1 MSGAA
6 PARAPVPGDDHDSR
20 MPEHTVRSYEE
31 ELRRLRD
38 MLVRMGGLAE
48 RQVADSTEALV
59 RRDTDLAA
67 EVVQRDLQLDALE
80 REVDGFCV
88 RILALRQPVGA
99 DLRLVVAAMKICH
112 DLERIGDYARNAA
125 KRAIV
130 VAALPTLGSLNG
142 FTRMA
147 RLVQQN
153 LKDAI
158 DALVHEDA
166 AKADEVWASDE
177 AVDDIYNGI
186 FREMLTFMME
196 DPRSITAATHL
207 LFVAKNLERIGDHAT
222 NIAETVHF
230 AVRGEVLEEER
241 PKGDTTAAVAAAP
254 PRA

>member
-1 MSGAA
+1 
-6 PARAPVPGDDHDSR
+6 

-48 RQVADSTEALV
+48 RQVADATGALV

-67 EVVQRDLQLDALE
+67 EVVQRDIQLDALE
-80 REVDGFCV
+80 REVDGFSV
-88 RILALRQPVGA
+88 RLLALRQPVGG

-130 VAALPTLGSLNG
+130 IAEQPHLGSLNG
-142 FTRMA
+142 FSRMA
-147 RLVQQN
+147 QLVQQN
-153 LKDAI
+153 LKGAI
-158 DALVHEDA
+158 DALVHEDV
-166 AKADEVWASDE
+166 AKADEIWAADE
-177 AVDDIYNGI
+177 PVDDIYNGI

-196 DPRSITAATHL
+196 DPRNITAATHL

-222 NIAETVHF
+222 NIAETVRY
-230 AVRGEVLEEER
+230 AVAGEALEEER
-241 PKGDTTAAVAAAP
+241 PKSDSSAYAVARPQA
-254 PRA
+254 